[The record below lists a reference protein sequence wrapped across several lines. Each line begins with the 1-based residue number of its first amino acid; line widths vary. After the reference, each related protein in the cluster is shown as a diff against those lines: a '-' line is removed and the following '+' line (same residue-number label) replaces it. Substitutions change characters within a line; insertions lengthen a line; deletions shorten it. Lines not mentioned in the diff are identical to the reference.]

1 MRTKKKLLVIALA
14 AALPWFGAHA
24 QTAADLQKE
33 IDALKAQLKAL
44 QDKVEAVSN
53 KATPAASAVDP
64 EEFNRIKTKVEAA
77 EDNTIESG
85 LKGLKISGM
94 VDPTYIYN
102 KRARDSG
109 FIFLNNFDGA
119 GNSGTLA
126 DGFDGYAYDNS
137 YFGQAML
144 DIQKETDDGVKWRL
158 TLAPHKSA
166 NSGFNVGSI
175 VHEAS
180 VSIPLGSAQTRFLA
194 GQIPDWTGYEYSW
207 AHLNPLVTHN
217 LLFDFTIPSYY
228 TGAGMEFSSG
238 KWLSKFLVGSI
249 DGARGRGANK
259 PGVTYRVDYSK
270 GEFNGFGF
278 AGQHSRNTNRFDLL
292 EVDGYFIRGDWL
304 LQGQVGTGRVKGAAG
319 DGLGGDAKW
328 WGLSGLAGYKVTPR
342 LQALARFDYISNKKN
357 GGGVYGSNGFDPAD
371 DPSGNG
377 FAVDPR
383 NGFGSTNALNP
394 SEGVN
399 RYALST
405 GLNYLYSENTTLK
418 FEVRYDRA
426 SGAVFYDPKNGSFS
440 KSNVLLGGSVVV
452 KF

>member
-14 AALPWFGAHA
+14 AALPWFGANA

-53 KATPAASAVDP
+53 KAAPAVDP

-102 KRARDSG
+102 RRARDSG

-228 TGAGMEFSSG
+228 TGAGMEISSG
-238 KWLSKFLVGSI
+238 KWLGKFLVGSI
-249 DGARGRGANK
+249 DGARGRGANQ

-278 AGQHSRNTNRFDLL
+278 AGQHSRNTNRFDLF
-292 EVDGYFIRGDWL
+292 EVDGYFVRGDWL
-304 LQGQVGTGRVKGAAG
+304 LQGQLGAGRVKGAAG
-319 DGLGGDAKW
+319 DRSGADAKW

-357 GGGVYGSNGFDPAD
+357 GGGVYGSNTWDDGGDPATD
-371 DPSGNG
+371 LYSD
-377 FAVDPR
+377 AR
-383 NGFGSTNALNP
+383 NGFGSAGGIQ
-394 SEGVN
+394 SSIGVN

-405 GLNYLYSENTTLK
+405 GVNYLYSENTTLK

-426 SGAVFYDPKNGSFS
+426 SGAVFFDPKNGTFN